1 MQRRAR
7 LGLTA
12 AAIVI
17 LGIPGSAEAPEAP
30 GFAGAFRWSMDDPLF
45 GGFSALELAPDGSS
59 FVAMTDRGAWTRG
72 RLLRDG
78 AGRIAGVEAEPLQKM
93 KATGEAPLKP
103 SRSDSEGMA
112 LAEDGTIFVSFEGVA
127 RVLRYERFGSSATN
141 LPNPQAFRGLLKNS
155 SLEALAIL
163 PDGSLVTVLED
174 TRGSEGAF
182 PAFRL
187 DGTDWAAWGS
197 LPREGAFL
205 PVAADMGPD
214 GRLYVLER
222 EFLGIRGFAARVRA
236 YVPGPEGPGDG
247 RTVLQSPPG
256 THDNLE
262 GLSVWQ
268 DADGRIRLTMISDD
282 NFKFYQTTEI
292 VEYVLGD

>member
-1 MQRRAR
+1 
-7 LGLTA
+7 
-12 AAIVI
+12 
-17 LGIPGSAEAPEAP
+17 
-30 GFAGAFRWSMDDPLF
+30 
-45 GGFSALELAPDGSS
+45 
-59 FVAMTDRGAWTRG
+59 MTDRGAWTRG

-127 RVLRYERFGSSATN
+127 GSCGMSGFGSSATN

-174 TRGSEGAF
+174 TRGSEGPF

-236 YVPGPEGPGDG
+236 YVPGRRGPGTGARSCRAPPARMTTLKACRSG
-247 RTVLQSPPG
+247 RMRTGASG
-256 THDNLE
+256 
-262 GLSVWQ
+262 
-268 DADGRIRLTMISDD
+268 
-282 NFKFYQTTEI
+282 
-292 VEYVLGD
+292 